1 MSKLALAHRRSLAV
15 VAAAAVLALTAGGG
29 AVAGSLIT
37 SKDIQDKTI
46 TGADLHKNAVKTQ
59 KVKDGTLKI
68 QDLNKK
74 AQDLINKP
82 GPAGKD
88 GKDGKDAD
96 MSRVAALETRLAAL
110 EKRVATLEAQDASGV
125 NTNWVAGQGSTIID
139 AHTVRL
145 VLAAGNPAG
154 TSVEIQNLDLP
165 VQATKTVSFTDK
177 LENGAAYS
185 AGAPR
190 VFIEIGG
197 TFSNTFDADPTDAGT
212 NNGDGTFTKTWTIP
226 ANGRDGAA
234 GIVYDNSSA
243 LGTVTVTNLTISGQL
258 ISFK

>member
-1 MSKLALAHRRSLAV
+1 MSKFALAHRRSLAV

-46 TGADLHKNAVKTQ
+46 TSADLHKNAVKTQ

-88 GKDGKDAD
+88 GKDAD
-96 MSRVAALETRLAAL
+96 MSKVTALETRLAAL

-125 NTNWVAGQGSTIID
+125 NTNWVAGQGSTIVD

-165 VQATKTVSFTDK
+165 VQATKTVSFTYK

-197 TFSNTFDADPTDAGT
+197 DLLQHRSTPIPPTPAPT
-212 NNGDGTFTKTWTIP
+212 TVDGTFTKTWTIP
-226 ANGRDGAA
+226 ANGRVGAA

>member
-1 MSKLALAHRRSLAV
+1 MRARWVLCPGLDTIHQRRSNACRSTPWLSRRSLAV

-88 GKDGKDAD
+88 GKDAD
-96 MSRVAALETRLAAL
+96 MSKVTALETRLAAL

-125 NTNWVAGQGSTIID
+125 NTNWVAGQGSTIVD

-165 VQATKTVSFTDK
+165 VQATKTVSFTYK

-190 VFIEIGG
+190 VVH
-197 TFSNTFDADPTDAGT
+197 
-212 NNGDGTFTKTWTIP
+212 
-226 ANGRDGAA
+226 RDRRRLLQH
-234 GIVYDNSSA
+234 VRRRSRRRRH
-243 LGTVTVTNLTISGQL
+243 QQR
-258 ISFK
+258 

>member
-1 MSKLALAHRRSLAV
+1 MSKYALAHRRSLAV

-74 AQDLINKP
+74 AQDLIKP
-82 GPAGKD
+82 ARPGRQGRQGRRHVEGHGPRDPARRPREARGHARGAG
-88 GKDGKDAD
+88 
-96 MSRVAALETRLAAL
+96 RVRRQHQLASPA
-110 EKRVATLEAQDASGV
+110 RVR
-125 NTNWVAGQGSTIID
+125 TIVD

-145 VLAAGNPAG
+145 VLAAGNAAG

-165 VQATKTVSFTDK
+165 VQATKTVSFTYK

-190 VFIEIGG
+190 VLIEIGG
-197 TFSNTFDADPTDAGT
+197 TFYNTVRRRSRRRRHV
-212 NNGDGTFTKTWTIP
+212 NNGRTAPSTKTLDHPGQRP
-226 ANGRDGAA
+226 ASAPPA
-234 GIVYDNSSA
+234 SSTTTR
-243 LGTVTVTNLTISGQL
+243 LRSER
-258 ISFK
+258 SP

>member
-1 MSKLALAHRRSLAV
+1 MSKYALAHRRSLAV

-74 AQDLINKP
+74 AQDLINQP

-88 GKDGKDAD
+88 GKDAD
-96 MSRVAALETRLAAL
+96 MSKVTALETRLAAL

-125 NTNWVAGQGSTIID
+125 NTNWVAGQGSTIVD

-165 VQATKTVSFTDK
+165 VQATKTVSFTYK

-190 VFIEIGG
+190 VFIEIGAPS
-197 TFSNTFDADPTDAGT
+197 TTPSTPIPPT
-212 NNGDGTFTKTWTIP
+212 P
-226 ANGRDGAA
+226 APTTATAPSPRPGPSRPTVGSAPPA
-234 GIVYDNSSA
+234 SSTTT
-243 LGTVTVTNLTISGQL
+243 LLRSER
-258 ISFK
+258 SP

>member
-1 MSKLALAHRRSLAV
+1 MSKFALAHRRSLAV

-74 AQDLINKP
+74 AQDLINQP

-88 GKDGKDAD
+88 GKDAD
-96 MSRVAALETRLAAL
+96 MSKVTALETRLAAL

-125 NTNWVAGQGSTIID
+125 NTNWVAGQGSTIVD

-165 VQATKTVSFTDK
+165 VQATKTVSFTYK

-197 TFSNTFDADPTDAGT
+197 AFYNTFDADPTDAGT

-226 ANGRDGAA
+226 ANGRVGAA
-234 GIVYDNSSA
+234 GIVYDNSAA